1 MSTLIEPT
9 TRSAF
14 RWAAASVP
22 GTSHAAQNTPC
33 QDAYS
38 IHRGSAYGAP
48 YLVAALAD
56 GAGSARFAEQAA
68 KMAVAAFTRFVMA
81 ELPSWGLD
89 GLDDLALDAAS
100 GVHCELRRLATE
112 ASLSPDDFA
121 TTLLGVIVTP
131 DAMSFLQ
138 IGDGGIVVRKS
149 GTSDWNLVFRPQ
161 HGEFHNHSR
170 FITDADAFDR
180 IEQANHAGT
189 PGTICL
195 FTDGIEDL
203 VLRPGTLG
211 VHPPLFD
218 LLAGRLSHAEQGH
231 AQPLSHEIAAILAGA
246 DVRARTDDDTSLI
259 AITFDEATP

>member
-1 MSTLIEPT
+1 MSALIEPT
-9 TRSAF
+9 TLSAF

-22 GTSHAAQNTPC
+22 GTSHAVQNTPC

-68 KMAVAAFTRFVMA
+68 KIAVAAFTRFVMA

-89 GLDDLALDAAS
+89 GLDDLALDAAA
-100 GVHCELRRLATE
+100 GVHGALRRLARE
-112 ASLSPDDFA
+112 ASLSPDEFA
-121 TTLLGVIVTP
+121 TTLLAVIVTP
-131 DAMSFLQ
+131 ETTSFLQ
-138 IGDGGIVVRKS
+138 IGDGGIVVRGSVEKS
-149 GTSDWNLVFRPQ
+149 WNLVFRPQ

-170 FITDADAFDR
+170 FITDRDAFDH
-180 IEQANHAGT
+180 IEQENFEGP
-189 PGTICL
+189 PGAICL

-203 VLRPGTLG
+203 VLQPGTLG

-218 LLAGRLSHAEQGH
+218 LVSDRLAREEQEH
-231 AQPLSHEIAAILAGA
+231 AQTVSHEIAAILKSA

-259 AITFDEATP
+259 AINFDEVAP